1 MSEGEIIVPV
11 GHKKSYWKSNPK
23 VQAME
28 IFANLSS
35 IDVLELD
42 EKEKILDGI
51 FKAYKEL
58 VE

>member
-1 MSEGEIIVPV
+1 
-11 GHKKSYWKSNPK
+11 
-23 VQAME
+23 ME